1 MEAVK
6 MQPKQWNEIQEV
18 FVDTFGWK
26 DGIKIMLDASWDI
39 KRGKMVYE
47 MSEREDSLLI
57 KHLRTVYNKEKKW
70 LEKEKVKL
78 KK

>member
-18 FVDTFGWK
+18 FVDTFGWE
-26 DGIKIMLDASWDI
+26 DGIKKMLDASWDI

-57 KHLRTVYNKEKKW
+57 KHLRNVYNKEKKW

>member
-6 MQPKQWNEIQEV
+6 MQSKQWNEIQEV

-39 KRGKMVYE
+39 KRGKGV
-47 MSEREDSLLI
+47 
-57 KHLRTVYNKEKKW
+57 RTGRKP
-70 LEKEKVKL
+70 
-78 KK
+78 

>member
-1 MEAVK
+1 

-18 FVDTFGWK
+18 FVDTFGWE
-26 DGIKIMLDASWDI
+26 DGIKKMLDASWDI

-57 KHLRTVYNKEKKW
+57 KHLRNVYNKEKKW